1 MTILEAK
8 QLYDLA
14 KKNARQ
20 GILVEI
26 GSAWGGSACLLS
38 QASKEASGNKVYCVD
53 SWSSPEKSIETLW
66 NKESLGVGGGKPL
79 TSDSFYGKFLANT
92 RENGV
97 PGLIEPI
104 RGKSVEVARHWD
116 KPIQLLFIDG
126 AHEYEDTK
134 ADFTAWEPFLAKGG
148 TIAFH
153 DYELSPCPVYG
164 VTQAVNELIAPSK
177 RFSKLERINS
187 LVWATKI
194 AE

>member
-1 MTILEAK
+1 MPAKASSSKSGAPGAEAR
-8 QLYDLA
+8 A
-14 KKNARQ
+14 
-20 GILVEI
+20 
-26 GSAWGGSACLLS
+26 
-38 QASKEASGNKVYCVD
+38 
-53 SWSSPEKSIETLW
+53 SSPKPRRKPAEIKCTASTPGPARKKALKPSGTRNRW
-66 NKESLGVGGGKPL
+66 GWGGGKPL